1 MAPTGTAL
9 LLTTIGA
16 DPDDWCVERFSML
29 AGLIRAAGEARN
41 PSFKLLAQNH
51 PSDSDD
57 RLKLQNQLRSGRF
70 DQVWLIAPDLDNGP
84 DPAFFKALEAAVAG
98 GTHLVVATDH
108 TDLGSCLLQLD
119 GCLSAVARTQTFGRD
134 WPDLP
139 SDREYVNAACP
150 GITRPCV
157 VTGQNGGVQIC
168 RVRANHP
175 ILAIDTTI
183 EGHLILP
190 AHPHEGVLH
199 PQGPHQQVLLSS
211 YSISSGR
218 EQITAVLD
226 EDRSSERG
234 VVLHHSTFHHFADF
248 NLNVTHGCPSFV
260 IDPPSN
266 QIQDSPALLNDLK
279 AYVSSVV
286 GYLIDQSANTERP

>member
-1 MAPTGTAL
+1 MAPNGTAL

-29 AGLIRAAGEARN
+29 AELIRSAGEARS
-41 PSFKLLAQNH
+41 PGFQLLARNH
-51 PSDSDD
+51 PGSEED
-57 RLKLQNQLRSGRF
+57 RLELQRQLRDGAF

-84 DPAFFKALEAAVAG
+84 EPGFFQALEAAVAA

-108 TDLGSCLLQLD
+108 TDLGSCLLQLE
-119 GCLSAVARTQTFGRD
+119 GCLRAVARTQIFGRD
-134 WPDLP
+134 WPELP
-139 SDREYVNAACP
+139 SDREYVNAECP

-168 RVRANHP
+168 RKRSDHP
-175 ILAIDTTI
+175 ILAIDTMI

-190 AHPHEGVLH
+190 AHPHEGVLQ
-199 PQGPHQQVLLSS
+199 PQGPDQQVLLSS
-211 YSISSGR
+211 HSISSGR

-226 EDRSSERG
+226 EDRSSGRG

-248 NLNVTHGCPSFV
+248 NQDVSQGCPSFV
-260 IDPPSN
+260 LDPPSG
-266 QIQDSPALLNDLK
+266 QIQNSPILLNDLK

-286 GYLIDQSANTERP
+286 GYLIERSTNADNH